1 MAQQSPEETPWH
13 AAFPTPTASLS
24 NSTLS
29 SISAP
34 ELRELVLAQPELE
47 QREFLVVDVRRT
59 DFEVRFISRSFE
71 RTRKEAELTGG
82 DVGCS
87 LPGGCRRA
95 QDAFIKGAVNFPAH
109 SFYPTL
115 PSVLPILSRYRTVIF
130 HCQSSQG
137 RGPRCA
143 GWYQDALDQAGIAR
157 DVSRAVVLAGGI
169 KEWVRQFGDER
180 EVTVKL

>member
-1 MAQQSPEETPWH
+1 MAQQTPEETPWH

-34 ELRELVLAQPELE
+34 ELRELLVAQPELDK
-47 QREFLVVDVRRT
+47 REFLVVDVRRT
-59 DFEVRFISRSFE
+59 DFEE
-71 RTRKEAELTGG
+71 
-82 DVGCS
+82 
-87 LPGGCRRA
+87 
-95 QDAFIKGAVNFPAH
+95 AFIKGAVNFPAH

-115 PSVLPILSRYRTVIF
+115 PSMLPLLSRYRTVIF

-143 GWYQDALDQAGIAR
+143 GWYQDALDQAGIAK
-157 DVSRAVVLAGGI
+157 DVSRAVVLTGGI
-169 KEWVRQFGDER
+169 KEWVRQFGEDR
-180 EVTVKL
+180 DATVSL

>member
-1 MAQQSPEETPWH
+1 MAQQTPEETPWH

-34 ELRELVLAQPELE
+34 ELRELLVAQPELDK
-47 QREFLVVDVRRT
+47 REFLVVDVRRT
-59 DFEVRFISRSFE
+59 DFE
-71 RTRKEAELTGG
+71 
-82 DVGCS
+82 
-87 LPGGCRRA
+87 
-95 QDAFIKGAVNFPAH
+95 DAFIKGAVNFPAH

-115 PSVLPILSRYRTVIF
+115 PSMLPLLSRYRTVIF

-143 GWYQDALDQAGIAR
+143 GWYQDALDQAGIAK
-157 DVSRAVVLAGGI
+157 DVSRAVVLTGGI
-169 KEWVRQFGDER
+169 KEWVRQFGEDR
-180 EVTVKL
+180 DVTVSL

>member
-59 DFEVRFISRSFE
+59 DFE
-71 RTRKEAELTGG
+71 
-82 DVGCS
+82 
-87 LPGGCRRA
+87 
-95 QDAFIKGAVNFPAH
+95 DAFIKGAVNFPAH

>member
-29 SISAP
+29 GISAP
-34 ELRELVLAQPELE
+34 ELRELVLAQPELG

-59 DFEVRFISRSFE
+59 DFEE
-71 RTRKEAELTGG
+71 
-82 DVGCS
+82 
-87 LPGGCRRA
+87 
-95 QDAFIKGAVNFPAH
+95 AFIKGAVNFPAH